1 MKGNKKTMD
10 KRVTMK
16 DIAEKLGVSKVTV
29 SKALK
34 DSPDISSSLKEKIIK
49 TAQEMGYIYNA
60 KGRMLRENLTYSIG
74 VISSEKYYG
83 KDDYFYIDLYK
94 HLSNSLE
101 KLGFTT
107 TFNIISQSDENEL
120 SVPNALLEQKVDGV
134 VILGQMSLDYIQ
146 KILSYNYPT
155 VFLDFYCD
163 KFNVDCVITDNFY
176 ATYEITNMLIEQG
189 HTKIG
194 FVGNIYAT
202 SSIQDRFLGFYKAL
216 LENKIDLNK
225 DWIIKDR
232 DDNNNFIDIV
242 LPKNLPTAFVCNC
255 DKTAY
260 LTIEKLK
267 SSGYKVPDDVSVVGF
282 DDSLHAV
289 LSQPKITTVRV
300 NLEEMGRRTAKM
312 MVEKIKQGEKH
323 YGKMLIKGKII
334 IRKSVKALK

>member
-1 MKGNKKTMD
+1 MN

-16 DIAEKLGVSKVTV
+16 DIAERLGVSKVTV

-34 DSPDISSSLKEKIIK
+34 DSPDISQALKEKVIK

-94 HLSNSLE
+94 HLSNSFE

-107 TFNIISQSDENEL
+107 TFNIISRNDEESL
-120 SVPNALLEQKVDGV
+120 SVPNALLEQKIDGV
-134 VILGQMSLDYIQ
+134 VILGQMSIDYI
-146 KILSYNYPT
+146 KRVLDFNCPT
-155 VFLDFYCD
+155 IFLDFYCD
-163 KFNVDCVITDNFY
+163 RFNVDCVITDNFF

-189 HTKIG
+189 HREIG
-194 FVGNIYAT
+194 FVGNIHAT
-202 SSIQDRFLGFYKAL
+202 SSIQDRFLGYYKAL
-216 LENKIDLNK
+216 LENRIELNK

-232 DDNNNFIDIV
+232 DDNNNFIDIL
-242 LPKNLPTAFVCNC
+242 LPGKLPTAFVCNC

-267 SSGYKVPDDVSVVGF
+267 SAGYKVPDDISVVGF

-289 LSQPKITTVRV
+289 LSSPKITTVRV
-300 NLEEMGRRTAKM
+300 NMEEMGRRTAKIM
-312 MVEKIKQGEKH
+312 FEKIKQGEKH
-323 YGKMLIKGKII
+323 YGKVLIKGKII
-334 IRKSVKALK
+334 VRESAKPLK

>member
-1 MKGNKKTMD
+1 
-10 KRVTMK
+10 MK
-16 DIAEKLGVSKVTV
+16 DIAERLGVSKVTV

-34 DSPDISSSLKEKIIK
+34 DSPDISQALKEKVIK

-94 HLSNSLE
+94 HLSNSFE

-107 TFNIISQSDENEL
+107 TFNIISRNDEESL
-120 SVPNALLEQKVDGV
+120 SVPNALLEQKIDGV
-134 VILGQMSLDYIQ
+134 VILGQMSIDYI
-146 KILSYNYPT
+146 KRVLDFNCPT
-155 VFLDFYCD
+155 IFLDFYCD
-163 KFNVDCVITDNFY
+163 RFNVDCVITDNFF

-189 HTKIG
+189 HREIG
-194 FVGNIYAT
+194 FVGNIHAT
-202 SSIQDRFLGFYKAL
+202 SSIQDRFLGYYKAL
-216 LENKIDLNK
+216 LENRIELNK

-232 DDNNNFIDIV
+232 DDNNNFIDIL
-242 LPKNLPTAFVCNC
+242 LPGKLPTAFVCNC

-267 SSGYKVPDDVSVVGF
+267 SAGYKVPDDISVVGF

-289 LSQPKITTVRV
+289 LSSPKITTVRV
-300 NLEEMGRRTAKM
+300 NMEEMGRRTAKIM
-312 MVEKIKQGEKH
+312 FEKIKQGEKH
-323 YGKMLIKGKII
+323 YGKVLIKGKII
-334 IRKSVKALK
+334 VRESAKPLK